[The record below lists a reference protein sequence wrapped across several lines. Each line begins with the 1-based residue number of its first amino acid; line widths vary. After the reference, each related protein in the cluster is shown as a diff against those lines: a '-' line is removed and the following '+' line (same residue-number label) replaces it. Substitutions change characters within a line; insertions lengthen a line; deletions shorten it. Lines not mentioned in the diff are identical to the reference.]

1 MPEFRWTL
9 RWAAT
14 IFYCWFGYFCI
25 IYSIYNLLGNVI
37 STDKSLCEGW
47 GNHQSVMSQL
57 VCNMYIYNYIYYIG
71 VVRMV
76 TPCYTHQYI
85 QLRPQVLV
93 FAQVSGSG
101 LCRSSRA
108 AGPTSCRIERTT
120 MAYCRPKWDDDLDIS
135 WHILTKWGDFW
146 WFLMMCEGCFILTHT
161 AHTQSDW
168 MNFNMLLM
176 PSWVFGALKN
186 VWSAQHRQEMERR
199 KAEAWKGP
207 PKDLENWLQS

>member
-1 MPEFRWTL
+1 MQ
-9 RWAAT
+9 
-14 IFYCWFGYFCI
+14 Y
-25 IYSIYNLLGNVI
+25 V
-37 STDKSLCEGW
+37 
-47 GNHQSVMSQL
+47 
-57 VCNMYIYNYIYYIG
+57 YIYNYIYYIG

-135 WHILTKWGDFW
+135 WQNGEIFDDFW
-146 WFLMMCEGCFILTHT
+146 WCVRAASSWPIPPIPKVIGWISICFWCPPGSS
-161 AHTQSDW
+161 AHSKTY
-168 MNFNMLLM
+168 
-176 PSWVFGALKN
+176 GALN
-186 VWSAQHRQEMERR
+186 IGRR
-199 KAEAWKGP
+199 WRDAKPRPGRVPLKIWRIGCNHKG
-207 PKDLENWLQS
+207 SRMV